1 MIINRDEI
9 INIIKLLIYKE
20 NPSVLEKI
28 NFEDDTIFLDP
39 LLFAYFNSKKENP
52 IARIC
57 QRNVSAPMAHSMI
70 KNK

>member
-52 IARIC
+52 IA
-57 QRNVSAPMAHSMI
+57 HSMI